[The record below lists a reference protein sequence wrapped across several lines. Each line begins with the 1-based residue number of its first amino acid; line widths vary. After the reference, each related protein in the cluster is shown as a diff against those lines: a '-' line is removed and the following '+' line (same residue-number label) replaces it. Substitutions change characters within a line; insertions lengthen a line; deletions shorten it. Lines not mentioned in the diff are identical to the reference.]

1 MQGQPLSDADLC
13 SAQCS
18 ISKKRTFYGFKLCEL
33 PQKMLDKGFAHCGLP
48 KKTLDKESAHC
59 ERPKKTLDKVTAHCG
74 RLKKTLNK
82 ESAHCGISQRVLNKK
97 SAHDEPPENPLAKGS
112 IATAAT
118 KNYPL
123 KLHYR
128 KCYQNPQSN
137 KYLFSIKQLK
147 GWTRHKVN
155 QRKLEKSYD
164 VA

>member
-1 MQGQPLSDADLC
+1 MSDADLC

-18 ISKKRTFYGFKLCEL
+18 LSKKRTVYGCKLCEL
-33 PQKMLDKGFAHCGLP
+33 PHKMLDKGFAHCG
-48 KKTLDKESAHC
+48 
-59 ERPKKTLDKVTAHCG
+59 RPKKTLDKGLEHCG
-74 RLKKTLNK
+74 LQKKTLDK
-82 ESAHCGISQRVLNKK
+82 RAAHYELPKNT
-97 SAHDEPPENPLAKGS
+97 LAKGS

-118 KNYPL
+118 KNYPS

-147 GWTRHKVN
+147 GWTRQKVN

>member
-33 PQKMLDKGFAHCGLP
+33 PQKTLDKGCAHCGLL
-48 KKTLDKESAHC
+48 KKTLDKGDAHC
-59 ERPKKTLDKVTAHCG
+59 GRPKKMLDKGVVHCSLLKKTLDK
-74 RLKKTLNK
+74 
-82 ESAHCGISQRVLNKK
+82 K
-97 SAHDEPPENPLAKGS
+97 SAHYELPENPLAKGS

-118 KNYPL
+118 KNYPS